1 VPAAWEDYINFDSS
15 EPGEATVLSEKF
27 FLFLETLMSH
37 AADDNPVMVSSV
49 SHIPNAQE
57 TALHGAGAGASSE
70 PVSPDD
76 EVRPPMP

>member
-1 VPAAWEDYINFDSS
+1 M
-15 EPGEATVLSEKF
+15 LSEKF

-37 AADDNPVMVSSV
+37 ADDDNPVVVSSV
-49 SHIPNAQE
+49 PHIPIAQE